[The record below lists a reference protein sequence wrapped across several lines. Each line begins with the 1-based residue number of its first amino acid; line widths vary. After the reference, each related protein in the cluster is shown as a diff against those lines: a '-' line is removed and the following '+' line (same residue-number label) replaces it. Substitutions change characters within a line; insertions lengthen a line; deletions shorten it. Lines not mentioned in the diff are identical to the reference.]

1 VIYVRVSSDPRGH
14 QRSVSEQEAE
24 CRAVCEGEG
33 WQVAHVYCDN
43 DRSASRFATKARP
56 GFAAMLAALDL
67 GKADVLLTWES
78 SRAQRDLG
86 TFVELRQALMSRG
99 VRWHYGGRCY
109 DMSKARDRKET
120 ARDALD
126 AEGASDETSE
136 RVQRSVRANA
146 AAGRP
151 HGKLLYGYRRE
162 YDPTTKALVGQFPHP
177 EQAEVVR
184 ECAARVARGEALYA
198 VAADLNARAVP
209 APRSGQWDP
218 TQVRRLCVNPSYIAK
233 RTHRGVVVGDANWPA
248 LLEAETHFACVARLT
263 DPARRTNEGRGAR
276 HLLSGLLR
284 CGVCGSRCHVLNNRG
299 ATSYQC
305 HERFCTSRS
314 QSAVDEMVAAVV
326 VARLAQPDLV
336 DLLSP
341 DDDTDDERAKARAEA
356 GELRARLSEHYAAAA
371 AGDLSA
377 QGLGRMEAALL
388 PRIEAAER
396 RTRQMLT
403 SPLLRQVSGA
413 DAAERWGNLTLEQRR
428 AVIGLLC
435 SLTVLPVGRGHRTF
449 DPASVRVDWKEA

>member
-1 VIYVRVSSDPRGH
+1 MIYTRVSSDPRGH

-24 CRAVCEGEG
+24 CRAVCEREG
-33 WQVAHVYCDN
+33 WSVVAVHSDN

-56 GFAAMLAALDL
+56 GFARMLGALDA
-67 GKADVLLTWES
+67 GEADVLLTWES

-86 TFVELRQALMSRG
+86 TFVELRQALVSRG
-99 VRWHYGGRCY
+99 VLWHYGGRTF

-162 YDPTTKALVGQFPHP
+162 YDPTTRALVGQHEHP
-177 EQAEVVR
+177 EQAPIVR
-184 ECAARVARGEALYA
+184 ECAERIASGEALYA
-198 VAADLNARAVP
+198 VAADLNAREVP
-209 APRSGQWDP
+209 APRSGLWDP

-233 RTHRGVVVGDANWPA
+233 RTHLGQVVGDATWPA
-248 LLEAETHFACVARLT
+248 LVEEATHYACVSRMA

-276 HLLSGLLR
+276 HLLTGLLL
-284 CGVCGSRCHVLNNRG
+284 CGVCGARCHVLKNRG
-299 ATSYQC
+299 SLAYQC
-305 HERFCTSRS
+305 HGGGFCTSRR
-314 QSAVDEMVAAVV
+314 QDAVDALVTATV
-326 VARLAQPDLV
+326 VARLGQPDAL

-341 DDDTDDERAKARAEA
+341 DDDTDEARGEARAEA
-356 GELRARLSEHYAAAA
+356 LELRARLEEHYAAAA
-371 AGDLSA
+371 AGELTA

-388 PRIEAAER
+388 PRIEDAER
-396 RTRQMLT
+396 RARRVLT
-403 SPLLRQVSGA
+403 SPLLQRLSGA
-413 DAAERWGNLTLEQRR
+413 DAAQRWEGLSLEQRR
-428 AVIGLLC
+428 EVIGLLC
-435 SLTVLPVGRGHRTF
+435 SVRVLPVGRGRRTF
-449 DPASVRVDWKEA
+449 DPASVEVVWR

>member
-33 WQVAHVYCDN
+33 WQVAQVYCDN

-67 GKADVLLTWES
+67 GKTDVLLTWES

-99 VRWHYGGRCY
+99 VRWHYGERCY

-136 RVQRSVRANA
+136 RVQRSVRASA

-151 HGKLLYGYRRE
+151 HGKLLCAYWRQ
-162 YDPTTKALVGQFPHP
+162 YDPTTRALVGQFPHP

-184 ECAARVARGEALYA
+184 ECAARMARGEALYA
-198 VAADLNARAVP
+198 VAADLNARDVP

-233 RTHRGVVVGDANWPA
+233 RTHRGVVVGDAVGLAPTPA
-248 LLEAETHFACVARLT
+248 LSPV
-263 DPARRTNEGRGAR
+263 DRRQDWGGP
-276 HLLSGLLR
+276 HYLGVLLVHAGPGLLII
-284 CGVCGSRCHVLNNRG
+284 LIFIM
-299 ATSYQC
+299 A
-305 HERFCTSRS
+305 
-314 QSAVDEMVAAVV
+314 
-326 VARLAQPDLV
+326 
-336 DLLSP
+336 
-341 DDDTDDERAKARAEA
+341 ARAHRRRSRPTQA
-356 GELRARLSEHYAAAA
+356 KRQPIDAH
-371 AGDLSA
+371 
-377 QGLGRMEAALL
+377 QGLFR
-388 PRIEAAER
+388 
-396 RTRQMLT
+396 
-403 SPLLRQVSGA
+403 
-413 DAAERWGNLTLEQRR
+413 
-428 AVIGLLC
+428 
-435 SLTVLPVGRGHRTF
+435 
-449 DPASVRVDWKEA
+449 